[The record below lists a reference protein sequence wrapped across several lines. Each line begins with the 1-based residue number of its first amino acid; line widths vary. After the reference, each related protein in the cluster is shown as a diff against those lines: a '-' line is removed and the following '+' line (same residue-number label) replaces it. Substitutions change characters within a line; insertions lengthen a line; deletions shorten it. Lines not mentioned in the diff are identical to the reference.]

1 MVHALASIFRGLVG
15 WGWVGL
21 GGVVAGV
28 VGGVVV
34 CGCDGLPRVGSW
46 WLGLSGG
53 RGSFFRIV
61 VDKMRE
67 LCVYGAGGA
76 WRCSSPV
83 RRRSVQGWSVL

>member
-21 GGVVAGV
+21 VLVLW
-28 VGGVVV
+28 VGLWW
-34 CGCDGLPRVGSW
+34 GCDGLPRVGSW
-46 WLGLSGG
+46 WSGLSGG

-61 VDKMRE
+61 VDRRRE
-67 LCVYGAGGA
+67 LCVYGAGRA